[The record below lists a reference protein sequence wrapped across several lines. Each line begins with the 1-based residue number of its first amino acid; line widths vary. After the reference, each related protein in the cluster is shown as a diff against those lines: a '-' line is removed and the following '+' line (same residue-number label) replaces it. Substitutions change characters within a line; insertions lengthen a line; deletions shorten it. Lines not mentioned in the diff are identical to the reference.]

1 MSGVTR
7 LPLHAAALCLPAL
20 LVAGC
25 SGAPEEAE
33 PATTVPAA
41 WLDDAAE
48 GWPGSAGHGS
58 SAPVLSGDDCV
69 LTDEVVARG
78 ATARTDLSGWGPYGD
93 DASADD
99 AYRYV
104 CEFRGD
110 DLSAQLQLIQAGSP
124 TDAAATVDL
133 FLDQRTTSDQE
144 NEASTV
150 QVAGVDVHVN
160 HRWYPG
166 PGYGEATALFHD
178 EDADALVQLEVSS
191 LDEDAFEAY
200 TAQQVADDLMEQLG
214 RA

>member
-1 MSGVTR
+1 MTGVNRVLVPATVV
-7 LPLHAAALCLPAL
+7 CLPAL
-20 LVAGC
+20 LLAAC
-25 SGAPEEAE
+25 SDAPEEVE
-33 PATTVPAA
+33 PATAVPAG
-41 WLDDAAE
+41 WLEDAAE

-69 LTDEVVARG
+69 LAGEVVARG

-93 DASADD
+93 DAVADD
-99 AYRYV
+99 AFRYV

-110 DLSAQLQLIQAGSP
+110 GLSAQLQLVQAGSAG
-124 TDAAATVDL
+124 DARATVDL

-144 NEASTV
+144 NTSSTV

-178 EDADALVQLEVSS
+178 EGADALVQLEVTS
-191 LDEDAFEAY
+191 LDEAAFDAY
-200 TAQQVADDLMEQLG
+200 TPQQVADDLMEQLG
-214 RA
+214 RG